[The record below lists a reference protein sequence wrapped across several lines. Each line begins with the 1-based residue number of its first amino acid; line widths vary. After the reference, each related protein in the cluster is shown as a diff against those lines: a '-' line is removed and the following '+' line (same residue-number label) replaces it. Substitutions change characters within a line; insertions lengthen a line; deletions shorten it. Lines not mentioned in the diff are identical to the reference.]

1 MRHILRPAV
10 EAVGYIAIRADEI
23 DKPGI
28 ITSQVLSQV
37 VDAELVIADLTER
50 NPNVF
55 YELAIRHATS
65 KLFVQLIRKGET
77 IPFDVAGTRTVIF
90 DLHDPDSVEDA
101 RKSVTK
107 QIEALETDS
116 TDIETP
122 ISVSLDLQRLRQ
134 SEDPEQRSLADI
146 LSALSEVRS
155 ELSNLGEIGEKSV
168 ETVTARLSQSDT
180 GRHRYGIGYQ
190 RIAHHIADVSESVF
204 GFVILLSSFREQ
216 VPWLYEIGMEAH
228 RRAANGD
235 PDRARMAFDEMI
247 RLMKVAERVDQG
259 IPAPIVAELPR
270 SFERMVRLY
279 QNRSMSEEL
288 PW

>member
-1 MRHILRPAV
+1 MLERALQNRSRHWRRILQISRRRSR
-10 EAVGYIAIRADEI
+10 YRW
-23 DKPGI
+23 
-28 ITSQVLSQV
+28 TF
-37 VDAELVIADLTER
+37 
-50 NPNVF
+50 NV
-55 YELAIRHATS
+55 YAKVKTL
-65 KLFVQLIRKGET
+65 
-77 IPFDVAGTRTVIF
+77 
-90 DLHDPDSVEDA
+90 
-101 RKSVTK
+101 
-107 QIEALETDS
+107 
-116 TDIETP
+116 
-122 ISVSLDLQRLRQ
+122 
-134 SEDPEQRSLADI
+134 EQRSLADI